1 MTQTARPVRRRVRSA
16 AALLGAATLVGLSG
30 SPAAAATVAQASG
43 TAVRVSVAG
52 NPADSGS
59 FRSVH
64 DGDRE
69 QTSGSNRPAV
79 ALLGGQDFLTAG
91 TLAQD
96 ARTRVQ
102 DGRGYSEAC
111 AGLAGDGATVV
122 GVGEG
127 TCLQGGQNLQ
137 LSAGT
142 VDLSGLEI
150 VGEGLPV
157 GPDDLP
163 LPADQLGPLTEALN
177 DAVDQVSTQLGN
189 PGLFLDLGA
198 VQSRCTSGPG
208 TAEGSASIVGARAY
222 AQFQG
227 RQVDLV
233 RLPVSPPP
241 NTKVVTDL
249 GAVSE
254 EVRTAL
260 RTQLET
266 GLDGALGPLAEVI
279 DQGAAI
285 DAALAQIS
293 EQLAP
298 LEQNLLDVTLN
309 KQVRQGA
316 DQITVT
322 ALDAQVLP
330 VAAEQLDASAVS
342 LQIGESACGPSG
354 QVTTTQPT
362 PTPDP
367 TPAGTA
373 VGVRGA
379 GRPATSSP
387 PRRGRCRTT
396 GTSTTTVPRTE
407 VTTSPCTCPARTTS
421 SSRPSTGSPR
431 TTARWPEGPARPP
444 PRRRAGDDAGLSA
457 ARDPWRPAPALAFG
471 TASWEHPG
479 S

>member
-1 MTQTARPVRRRVRSA
+1 MTQTARPAARRVRSA
-16 AALLGAATLVGLSG
+16 RGAVALAGAAALVGLSG
-30 SPAAAATVAQASG
+30 APAAAATVAQASG
-43 TAVRVSVAG
+43 TAVRVTVAG

-59 FRSVH
+59 FRSTH
-64 DGDRE
+64 DGNGE
-69 QTSGSNRPAV
+69 QTSGSNSPAV
-79 ALLGGQDFLTAG
+79 ALPGLGVASAG

-127 TCLQGGQNLQ
+127 SCLQGGQTLQ

-142 VDLSGLEI
+142 LDLAALLDGL
-150 VGEGLPV
+150 GA
-157 GPDDLP
+157 PDGGLP
-163 LPADQLGPLTEALN
+163 LPDLPVPLEPGQLDAITQAFN

-189 PGLFLDLGA
+189 PGLFVDLGA

-208 TAEGSASIVGARAY
+208 TAQGSASIVGARAY

-227 RQVDLV
+227 EQVELV
-233 RLPVSPPP
+233 RLPVNPAP

-249 GAVSE
+249 GAVADT
-254 EVRTAL
+254 VRTAL
-260 RTQLET
+260 IAQFRT
-266 GLDGALGPLAEVI
+266 GLEGGLAPLEEAVRNAAI
-279 DQGAAI
+279 NAAI
-285 DAALAQIS
+285 DAALPQIS

-298 LEQNLLDVTLN
+298 LQQDLLDVTLN

-354 QVTTTQPT
+354 QVTTAQPT

-367 TPAGTA
+367 TPDPQP
-373 VGVRGA
+373 
-379 GRPATSSP
+379 RPEPA
-387 PRRGRCRTT
+387 
-396 GTSTTTVPRTE
+396 PRTPT
-407 VTTSPCTCPARTTS
+407 VVPAGVATA
-421 SSRPSTGSPR
+421 PDTGLSG
-431 TTARWPEGPARPP
+431 TGVAAL
-444 PRRRAGDDAGLSA
+444 AGLV
-457 ARDPWRPAPALAFG
+457 ALALAAG
-471 TASWEHPG
+471 VGRRPG
-479 S
+479 RDG

>member
-1 MTQTARPVRRRVRSA
+1 MPQTARPAGRQVRTARGAVALAGA
-16 AALLGAATLVGLSG
+16 AALVGLSG
-30 SPAAAATVAQASG
+30 APAAAATVAQASG

-59 FRSVH
+59 FRSTH

-102 DGRGYSEAC
+102 DGRGYTEAC

-127 TCLQGGQNLQ
+127 TCLRGGQNLQ
-137 LSAGT
+137 LAAGT
-142 VDLSGLEI
+142 LDLAALLDGL
-150 VGEGLPV
+150 GAPAG
-157 GPDDLP
+157 GLP
-163 LPADQLGPLTEALN
+163 LPDLPVPLEPGQPDAIAQAFN
-177 DAVDQVSTQLGN
+177 DAVDRVAAQLGD
-189 PGLFLDLGA
+189 PGLFVDLGA

-208 TAEGSASIVGARAY
+208 TAQGSASIVGARAY

-227 RQVDLV
+227 EQVELV
-233 RLPVSPPP
+233 RLPVNPAP

-254 EVRTAL
+254 KVRDAL
-260 RTQLET
+260 IAQFTSGLEG
-266 GLDGALGPLAEVI
+266 GLAPLAEAAEN
-279 DQGAAI
+279 AAI

-298 LEQNLLDVTLN
+298 LEQNVLDVTLN

-354 QVTTTQPT
+354 QVTTAQPP

-367 TPAGTA
+367 TPDPQP
-373 VGVRGA
+373 
-379 GRPATSSP
+379 RPEPA
-387 PRRGRCRTT
+387 
-396 GTSTTTVPRTE
+396 PRTPT
-407 VTTSPCTCPARTTS
+407 VVPAGVATA
-421 SSRPSTGSPR
+421 PGTGLSG
-431 TTARWPEGPARPP
+431 TGVAAL
-444 PRRRAGDDAGLSA
+444 AGLV
-457 ARDPWRPAPALAFG
+457 ALALAAG
-471 TASWEHPG
+471 VGRRPG
-479 S
+479 RDG

>member
-1 MTQTARPVRRRVRSA
+1 MTQTARPAGRRVRTARGAVALAGA
-16 AALLGAATLVGLSG
+16 AALVGLSG
-30 SPAAAATVAQASG
+30 APAAAATVAQASG

-52 NPADSGS
+52 NAADSGS
-59 FRSVH
+59 FRSTH

-79 ALLGGQDFLTAG
+79 ALPGLGAASAG

-102 DGRGYSEAC
+102 DGRGYTEAC

-127 TCLQGGQNLQ
+127 TCLQGGQTLQ
-137 LSAGT
+137 LAAGT
-142 VDLSGLEI
+142 LDLSGLEI
-150 VGEGLPV
+150 VGG
-157 GPDDLP
+157 DLP
-163 LPADQLGPLTEALN
+163 LPADLPLDPGQLEVLTDALN
-177 DAVDQVSTQLGN
+177 DAVDQVSTRLGN

-208 TAEGSASIVGARAY
+208 TAQGSASIVGARAY

-241 NTKVVTDL
+241 NTKLVTDL
-249 GAVSE
+249 SAVSA
-254 EVRTAL
+254 EVRGAL

-266 GLDGALGPLAEVI
+266 GLDGALGPLAELV
-279 DQGAAI
+279 DQGKAI
-285 DAALAQIS
+285 DDALAQIS

-298 LEQNLLDVTLN
+298 LEQNLLDLTLN

-322 ALDAQVLP
+322 ALDGQVLP

-354 QVTTTQPT
+354 QVTTAQPT

-367 TPAGTA
+367 TPDPQP
-373 VGVRGA
+373 
-379 GRPATSSP
+379 RPEPA
-387 PRRGRCRTT
+387 
-396 GTSTTTVPRTE
+396 PRTPT
-407 VTTSPCTCPARTTS
+407 VVPAGVATA
-421 SSRPSTGSPR
+421 PDTGLSG
-431 TTARWPEGPARPP
+431 TGVATL
-444 PRRRAGDDAGLSA
+444 AGLV
-457 ARDPWRPAPALAFG
+457 ALALAAG
-471 TASWEHPG
+471 VGRRPG
-479 S
+479 RDG

>member
-1 MTQTARPVRRRVRSA
+1 MTQTARPAARRVRTARGVVALAGA
-16 AALLGAATLVGLSG
+16 AALVGLSG
-30 SPAAAATVAQASG
+30 APAAAATVAQASG

-59 FRSVH
+59 FRSTH
-64 DGDRE
+64 DGDTE
-69 QTSGSNRPAV
+69 QTSGSNSPAV
-79 ALLGGQDFLTAG
+79 ALPGLGVASAG

-127 TCLQGGQNLQ
+127 SCLQGGQTLQ

-142 VDLSGLEI
+142 LDLAALLDGL
-150 VGEGLPV
+150 GAPDGGLPV

-163 LPADQLGPLTEALN
+163 VPLDPGQLEVLTDAFN

-189 PGLFLDLGA
+189 PGLFVDLGA

-208 TAEGSASIVGARAY
+208 TAQGSASIVGARAY

-227 RQVDLV
+227 EPVELV
-233 RLPVSPPP
+233 RLPVNPAP

-254 EVRTAL
+254 KVRGAL
-260 RTQLET
+260 IAQFTS
-266 GLDGALGPLAEVI
+266 GLDGGLAPLAEAAKN
-279 DQGAAI
+279 AAI

-330 VAAEQLDASAVS
+330 VAAEQLGASAVS

-354 QVTTTQPT
+354 QVTTAQPT

-367 TPAGTA
+367 APDPQPRPEPAPRTPTVVPAGVATA
-373 VGVRGA
+373 PDTGLSGTGVA
-379 GRPATSSP
+379 AL
-387 PRRGRCRTT
+387 
-396 GTSTTTVPRTE
+396 
-407 VTTSPCTCPARTTS
+407 
-421 SSRPSTGSPR
+421 
-431 TTARWPEGPARPP
+431 
-444 PRRRAGDDAGLSA
+444 AGLV
-457 ARDPWRPAPALAFG
+457 ALALAAG
-471 TASWEHPG
+471 VGRRPG
-479 S
+479 RDG